1 MKRRRSKST
10 QLSCVFG
17 LCSQPPICRMR
28 MLLLCLCVLLAV
40 TLSLGLMLSDHE
52 TRRSEDF
59 VVRVPDLK
67 KDKLTHRPS
76 KPTAAQV
83 KRLVSEVNW
92 ARLWYAHLQPIL
104 IERHPGSR
112 GSRTVRRHISSVL
125 DSLSA
130 GWSVQIDSFNSET
143 PRGPINFS
151 NILAVLDPM
160 APRRLL
166 LACHYDTKNIPLGN
180 HELKKV
186 FVGASDSAVPCAM
199 MLELVTALDSHL
211 KMLKQ
216 QMAQV
221 TLQLVFFDG
230 AEAFEEWTAS
240 DSLYGSRHLAEHMSR
255 TPHPPGSEHTNLLHA
270 LDLFILLAL
279 IGAPSPTFVNHF
291 QNSARWFDRLVL
303 AEKRLHNLGL
313 LSSHPTEQ
321 TYFRS
326 DITVG
331 PVDDDHKPFLQQGEN
346 KKFSQNQWTLNIL
359 LFQGCFFWLIV
370 GVPVLHVIAT
380 PFPPYRH
387 TVEDNAD
394 KVHSDTVENLTKV
407 LVVFLAEYL
416 RL

>member
-17 LCSQPPICRMR
+17 LCSQPPVCRMR

-52 TRRSEDF
+52 TRRSEDLL
-59 VVRVPDLK
+59 VRVPDLK
-67 KDKLTHRPS
+67 KDKLTHRPR

-83 KRLVSEVNW
+83 KRLVSGVNW
-92 ARLWYAHLQPIL
+92 PRLWYAHLQPIL

-143 PRGPINFS
+143 PHGPINFS
-151 NILAVLDPM
+151 NILAVLDPI

-166 LACHYDTKNIPLGN
+166 LACHYDTKNIPLGD
-180 HELKKV
+180 HEPKHV

-216 QMAQV
+216 QMAHV

-230 AEAFEEWTAS
+230 AEAFQEWTAS

-255 TPHPPGSEHTNLLHA
+255 VPHPPGSEHTTLLHA
-270 LDLFILLAL
+270 VDLFILLAL
-279 IGAPSPTFVNHF
+279 IGAPGPTFVNHF
-291 QNSARWFDRLVL
+291 QNSARWFDQLVL
-303 AEKRLHNLGL
+303 ADFLATTEQVIQGRDPLMVPPSLFSKMPSHGYWAAVSISNGLNLGRG
-313 LSSHPTEQ
+313 SA
-321 TYFRS
+321 
-326 DITVG
+326 
-331 PVDDDHKPFLQQGEN
+331 
-346 KKFSQNQWTLNIL
+346 
-359 LFQGCFFWLIV
+359 C
-370 GVPVLHVIAT
+370 
-380 PFPPYRH
+380 
-387 TVEDNAD
+387 
-394 KVHSDTVENLTKV
+394 
-407 LVVFLAEYL
+407 VFTDSP
-416 RL
+416 